1 MIELIRLLIFSPWD
15 SVAFWLVVH
24 CMLGAGAGC
33 EPQEMA
39 PGSWPQTRLLAIKPR
54 SQWIKSII
62 DNNGKHMMQKG
73 PTITDGLNFKKY
85 IHVQNSGQAF

>member
-1 MIELIRLLIFSPWD
+1 VGSILFWDRFIMIELIRLLIFSPWD

-39 PGSWPQTRLLAIKPR
+39 PGSWGIYL
-54 SQWIKSII
+54 
-62 DNNGKHMMQKG
+62 
-73 PTITDGLNFKKY
+73 PTP
-85 IHVQNSGQAF
+85 VSP